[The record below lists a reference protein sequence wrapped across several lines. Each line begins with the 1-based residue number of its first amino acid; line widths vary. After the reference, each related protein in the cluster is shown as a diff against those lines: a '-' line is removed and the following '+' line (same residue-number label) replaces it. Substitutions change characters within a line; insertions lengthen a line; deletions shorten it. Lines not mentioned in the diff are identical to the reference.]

1 MAPGRGERRARRC
14 AATLLT
20 FPGTGFAWHRDPR
33 RGRWEDGGW
42 PRGARPSSSPGRGN
56 PRPRRTSRPPG
67 QTSASRLAG
76 VGFQPVE
83 PGSGERRLGSAG
95 HTLRQAGA
103 VAVAVPSRPPGCAVA
118 QFSGRRAA
126 RSPRGRAGGGGGE
139 RSSARW
145 SFGGGGWVRAWIF
158 PLLRPNTSSKHPAP
172 SITPHPQP
180 QSAQCPVGQGRGGG
194 GGGSAARGCAV
205 TRGVCV
211 CVFEGGRDP
220 AGAHRAAGAQR
231 DPQHPRLAAPPG
243 D

>member
-145 SFGGGGWVRAWIF
+145 SFGGGGVGASVDF
-158 PLLRPNTSSKHPAP
+158 SPASSKHVQQTPCTLHNPPPPAP
-172 SITPHPQP
+172 ERSVPGG
-180 QSAQCPVGQGRGGG
+180 AGAWGGEGGG
-194 GGGSAARGCAV
+194 ALRGAAR
-205 TRGVCV
+205 
-211 CVFEGGRDP
+211 
-220 AGAHRAAGAQR
+220 
-231 DPQHPRLAAPPG
+231 
-243 D
+243 